1 MTKRNIPKAPAFH
14 VNKVHTDIA
23 PSALS
28 RWEHDIKAKDEGDEA
43 TISIFGAIGED
54 FFGEGVTAKRISA
67 ALRNIGSGRD
77 VVVNINSPGGNVFEG
92 IAIYNLFREHKG
104 AVTMKVL
111 GVAASA
117 ASFIAMA
124 GDSVQIAKSG
134 FLMIHNVFVAA
145 IGDKHDMREIADTL
159 DTFDKVL
166 VDIYEARSKLD
177 AKAITKMMDKETWI
191 DGTKAVEDGFA
202 DSLLPQDA
210 VAKDAK
216 AAADATY
223 NAAAKLDQ
231 LLAKAGSSR
240 SERKKLIA
248 AIKSGT
254 QTAADDTTHNASVD
268 EGLLAQLSKIVM
280 KV

>member
-1 MTKRNIPKAPAFH
+1 MTQRTIPKAPAFH

-23 PSALS
+23 PSALA
-28 RWEHDIKAKDEGDEA
+28 RWEHDLKAADGDDEA

-67 ALRNIGSGRD
+67 ALRNIGAGRD

-104 AVTMKVL
+104 KVTMKVL

-117 ASFIAMA
+117 ASFVAMA
-124 GDSVQIAKSG
+124 GDTVQVAKSG
-134 FLMIHNVFVAA
+134 FIMIHNVFVAA

-159 DTFDKVL
+159 ETFDRVL
-166 VDIYEARSKLD
+166 VDIYEARSHLD

-202 DSLLPQDA
+202 DSLLPNDA
-210 VAKDAK
+210 VTKDPK
-216 AAADATY
+216 ATADVTY

-240 SERKKLIA
+240 NERKKLIA

-254 QTAADDTTHNASVD
+254 QTAADDTTHNAGVN
-268 EGLLAQLSKIVM
+268 EGLLAQLSRIVL
-280 KV
+280 KT

>member
-28 RWEHDIKAKDEGDEA
+28 RWEHDIKAADDDNEA
-43 TISIFGAIGED
+43 SISIFGAIGED
-54 FFGEGVTAKRISA
+54 FFGEGVTAKRIA
-67 ALRNIGSGRD
+67 GALRSIGSGRD

-92 IAIYNLFREHKG
+92 IAIYNLLREHKG
-104 AVTMKVL
+104 AVNVKVL

-124 GDSVQIAKSG
+124 GDTVQIAKSG
-134 FLMIHNVFVAA
+134 FIMIHNVFVAA
-145 IGDKHDMREIADTL
+145 IGDKHDMREVADTL
-159 DTFDKVL
+159 ETFDKVL
-166 VDIYEARSKLD
+166 VDIYADRSKLD
-177 AKAITKMMDKETWI
+177 EKTLIKMMDKETWI

-210 VAKDAK
+210 VKKDPK
-216 AAADATY
+216 AANDVTY

-254 QTAADDTTHNASVD
+254 QTAADDTTQNAGD
-268 EGLLAQLSKIVM
+268 NEGLLALLSKI
-280 KV
+280 KVNV

>member
-14 VNKVHTDIA
+14 VNKVQTDIS
-23 PSALS
+23 PQALS
-28 RWEHDIKAKDEGDEA
+28 RFEADLRAADASDEA

-67 ALRNIGSGRD
+67 ALRNIGSDRD

-92 IAIYNLFREHKG
+92 IAIYNLLREHKG
-104 AVTMKVL
+104 KVTVKVL

-124 GDSVQIAKSG
+124 GDTIMVAKSG
-134 FLMIHNVFVAA
+134 FIMIHNIFVGV
-145 IGDKHDMREIADTL
+145 IGDKHDLRDVADQL
-159 DTFDKVL
+159 ETFDKVL
-166 VDIYEARSKLD
+166 VNIYSDRSNLD
-177 AKAITKMMDKETWI
+177 VKEIVKMMDKETWI
-191 DGTKAVEDGFA
+191 SGDNAVKDGFA
-202 DSLLPQDA
+202 DSLLPKDA
-210 VAKDAK
+210 VAHDPNAK
-216 AAADATY
+216 IDVRY

-248 AIKSGT
+248 DIKSGM
-254 QTAADDTTHNASVD
+254 QIAPDDTTQNASVD
-268 EGLLAQLSKIVM
+268 EGLLALLSRIEVK
-280 KV
+280 